1 VLNGRVLKGEEILQN
16 EFRKGKV
23 EFKNVV
29 RRRESV
35 KEYGQKKSV

>member
-23 EFKNVV
+23 EFKLG
-29 RRRESV
+29 RK
-35 KEYGQKKSV
+35 KE